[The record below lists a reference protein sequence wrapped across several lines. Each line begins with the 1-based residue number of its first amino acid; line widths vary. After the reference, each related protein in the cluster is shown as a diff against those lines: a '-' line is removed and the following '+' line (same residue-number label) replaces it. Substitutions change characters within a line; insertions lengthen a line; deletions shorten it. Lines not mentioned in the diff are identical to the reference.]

1 MASFQLPLIGAGG
14 EPISFVRTI
23 FSHGLPFL
31 PPGSIDEEKYIYDL
45 CVRIGE
51 RVRRLRFTSSDG
63 HLDVDLDG
71 RTTKADL
78 RTAERITRRVFRL
91 DQNLAPF
98 YAMIAHDPRLSWAV
112 GAGRLLAS
120 PTVFEDVIKTICTTN
135 TTWAGTRRMI
145 GALVDLGGGAFPDAA
160 LLAKT
165 PERWFKD
172 VARMG
177 YRGAY
182 VKAIAK
188 DVHAGRLDLE
198 SLLPHRV
205 EEEEAREDT
214 VEDELRELPGVGP
227 YAAAHIMQLLGYHH
241 RLILDSATR
250 PKYLELTKKKRASDK
265 TIVRDFKGYGPYAG
279 LAFWLFITRNWIEDV
294 PFER

>member
-1 MASFQLPLIGAGG
+1 MASFQLPLVGAGG

-31 PPGSIDEEKYIYDL
+31 PPGHIDEERRIYDL
-45 CVRIGE
+45 SVRIGE
-51 RVRRLRFTSSDG
+51 RVRQLRFTSNDG
-63 HLDVDLDG
+63 RLAVELDG
-71 RTTKADL
+71 RTSKADL
-78 RTAERITRRVFRL
+78 GAAERITRRVFRL
-91 DQNLAPF
+91 DQDLAPF
-98 YAMIAHDPRLSWAV
+98 YAMIANDPRLSWAI
-112 GAGRLLAS
+112 GAGRLIAS
-120 PTVFEDVIKTICTTN
+120 PTVFEDAIKTICTTN

-145 GALVDLGGGAFPDAA
+145 GALVELGEGAFPDAGLVA
-160 LLAKT
+160 GT

-177 YRGAY
+177 YRGPY

-188 DVHAGRLDLE
+188 EVRAGRLDLE
-198 SLLPHRV
+198 SFLPHRLD
-205 EEEEAREDT
+205 EEEAREEA
-214 VEDELRELPGVGP
+214 VEDALRELPGVGP

-250 PKYLELTKKKRASDK
+250 PKYLALMKKKRASDK
-265 TIVRDFKGYGPYAG
+265 SIVRAFKGYGPYAG
-279 LAFWLFITRNWIEDV
+279 LAFWLFITRDWIEDV

>member
-1 MASFQLPLIGAGG
+1 MKIPLIGAGG

-31 PPGSIDEEKYIYDL
+31 PPGQIDEEKKIYDL
-45 CVRIGE
+45 TVRIGE
-51 RVRRLRFTSSDG
+51 RVRRLRFASDDG
-63 HLDVDLDG
+63 QLDVDLDG
-71 RTTKADL
+71 RSSTADL
-78 RTAERITRRVFRL
+78 RAAERITRRVFRL

-98 YAMIAHDPRLSWAV
+98 YATIENDPRLSWAI
-112 GAGRLLAS
+112 GAGRLIAS

-145 GALVDLGGGAFPDAA
+145 TALVERGGGAFPDAA

-165 PERWFKD
+165 PERWFAD

-177 YRGAY
+177 YRGPY
-182 VKAIAK
+182 VRTIAR
-188 DVHAGRLDLE
+188 DVAAGRIDLE
-198 SLLPHRV
+198 AMLPNTERDELAKEEMV
-205 EEEEAREDT
+205 EEA
-214 VEDELRELPGVGP
+214 LRELPGVGP

-241 RLILDSATR
+241 QLVLDSATR
-250 PKYLELTKKKRASDK
+250 PKYLELSGKKRASDK
-265 TIVRDFKGYGPYAG
+265 TIVRAFKPYGPYAG
-279 LAFWLFITRNWIEDV
+279 LAFWLYITRDWIEDV